1 MKKRVCDIYNV
12 GSGKTVSLDQIINF
26 INKNYNKNLINKYI
40 KIHKKKYKDTYSSVD
55 KITKKFNWKKN
66 LNIKESIYSYKKFLR
81 F

>member
-1 MKKRVCDIYNV
+1 MSKKE
-12 GSGKTVSLDQIINF
+12 
-26 INKNYNKNLINKYI
+26 
-40 KIHKKKYKDTYSSVD
+40 YKDTYASVD